1 MSGRARRT
9 LGDRSPVHRLA
20 RGRLGPVAVVAQS
33 VGAIA
38 PTAAMVTT
46 PALITAGAGPGAVW
60 SALVGSLAVL
70 LVAGSVA
77 VFARRLAAPGSLYA
91 FVAQGLGPARAFA
104 AGCALLVGYA
114 CVSVASFGGS
124 ALYLASL
131 AQTLG
136 LPSGT
141 GLQVGVVLA
150 LAAGVG
156 ALVLRGVRTA
166 SVVLVGLEALA
177 VAVIVAVVAQ
187 LLALPVPQLP
197 LADLAPARLDLSA
210 VTAGVVTAVVA
221 FIGFESS
228 TSLAPEVRRPLSVIP
243 RAVTWTVVG
252 TSVLL
257 VVGTYAVVGAFTRTG
272 VDPAVS
278 AMPVNDLVVASGIA
292 MPAALIDLAAGTSFL
307 ACTLASTTALVR
319 LLFAMGTE
327 RMAPAA
333 LGATHPRFRT
343 PHVALAVSL
352 PVLTALAAVPVA
364 LGTPVRR
371 LMDTAVSV
379 SVLGYVLCYVFVCV
393 AVGPF
398 LARIGERTAGPVV
411 RALVGATVLGTTF
424 VAFAVHTSRT
434 APVVPA
440 VFAVAMAAGAAWYW
454 RKRAREPRDTERIGV
469 FDQTSTEDVLWHL
482 PDRRDRPADPDAA

>member
-1 MSGRARRT
+1 MGGQRRRT

-70 LVAGSVA
+70 LVASA
-77 VFARRLAAPGSLYA
+77 ITVFARRLAAPGSLYA

-131 AQTLG
+131 ARTLG
-136 LPSGT
+136 LPSGA
-141 GLQVGVVLA
+141 GLQVAVMLG
-150 LAAGVG
+150 LAAAVG

-166 SVVLVGLEALA
+166 SVVLVGLEVLA

-197 LADLAPARLDLSA
+197 VADLAPARLDVSA
-210 VTAGVVTAVVA
+210 VAAGVVTAVVA

-228 TSLAPEVRRPLSVIP
+228 TALAPEVRRPLSVIP
-243 RAVTWTVVG
+243 RALAWTVGG
-252 TSVLL
+252 TSVLF
-257 VVGTYAVVGAFTRTG
+257 VVGTYAVVGAFSRTG
-272 VDPAVS
+272 VDPAASVT
-278 AMPVNDLVVASGIA
+278 PINDLVVASGIA
-292 MPAALIDLAAGTSFL
+292 MPAALLDLAAATSFI

-352 PVLTALAAVPVA
+352 PLLAALAVLPVA
-364 LGTPVRR
+364 LGAPVRW

-398 LARIGERTAGPVV
+398 LSRIGERTAGPVV
-411 RALVGATVLGTTF
+411 RAVVAALVLGTTF
-424 VAFAVHTSRT
+424 VVFAVRAAVTD
-434 APVVPA
+434 PVVPV
-440 VFAVAMAAGAAWYW
+440 VFAAAMAVGAGWYW

-469 FDQTSTEDVLWHL
+469 FDQTSTDDVLWRL
-482 PDRRDRPADPDAA
+482 PERPDRTADPDAA